1 MPLTAAIPIAMSVV
15 DARYDRG
22 YAAGRA
28 KLRQE
33 TRSLRLM
40 ASKDALEQF
49 LGSRFGKASVLG
61 DLKPDD
67 LAKFR
72 FGGNA

>member
-1 MPLTAAIPIAMSVV
+1 MAVV

-33 TRSLRLM
+33 TRALRLM

-49 LGSRFGKASVLG
+49 LGSRFGKAFVLG
-61 DLKPDD
+61 DLKPED
-67 LAKFR
+67 LANSNSAEMPEGR
-72 FGGNA
+72 DS